1 MKQRNFHILH
11 INYQSFQ
18 PLLISVNRFVLLFL
32 IGKFEEW
39 TCGVLLIKSELF
51 LGKDSSIILPKRL
64 VDTGLIIPDGTGFG
78 I

>member
-1 MKQRNFHILH
+1 M
-11 INYQSFQ
+11 
-18 PLLISVNRFVLLFL
+18 